1 LHQDVEADASVL
13 KQTSR
18 ETYGVGGSARRG
30 EERRGE
36 ERIWFQ
42 QAKVEAEARFSNQG
56 FLVFQTSTEERTIG
70 R

>member
-1 LHQDVEADASVL
+1 MELV
-13 KQTSR
+13 
-18 ETYGVGGSARRG
+18 GVRG